1 LKKKILL
8 ITGCTGM
15 IGKSLLRI
23 LSKNI
28 NYNLIILCK
37 NNRQIKSLK
46 FMSTKLKFINVDL
59 MQYNILKKKI
69 KPYKNFYAV
78 IHMASSKI
86 EQNQNFEDH
95 LNINFV
101 LTLNLLKSIKDI
113 NVKHFIYTNTAAIY
127 KPGFNIKESNEIGRN
142 PYGLS
147 KYIVS
152 KFIENFCINQKI
164 FFKDLRIFSV
174 FGEYEKKNRLTAEA
188 IHCSLNNKNFFLKTP
203 NQFRD
208 YLYQDDVANAII
220 KSIEI
225 KKNFSVNICSEKK
238 IGTHELVKK
247 IFKKTSNTNLIKFS
261 KINKSSKKILGKLTG
276 NNKFAKKIMG
286 WSPQYGIDTA
296 INLTIKK
303 YPKKLYE

>member
-1 LKKKILL
+1 
-8 ITGCTGM
+8 M
-15 IGKSLLRI
+15 IGKSLLGI
-23 LSKNI
+23 LSKEI
-28 NYNLIILCK
+28 NYNLLIICR
-37 NNRQIKSLK
+37 N
-46 FMSTKLKFINVDL
+46 
-59 MQYNILKKKI
+59 KKKI
-69 KPYKNFYAV
+69 KFLNIMPSNVKLINLDLTKYKIIEKKIKQYKKIHAI
-78 IHMASSKI
+78 IHMASSRI
-86 EQNQNFEDH
+86 NENHNFDDH
-95 LNINFV
+95 LNVNFI
-101 LTLNLLKSIKDI
+101 LTLNLLKSIKDK

-127 KPGFNIKESNEIGRN
+127 KPGLNLKESNEIGIN
-142 PYGLS
+142 PYGFA

-152 KFIENFCINQKI
+152 KLIESFCINKKI

-174 FGEYEKKNRLTAEA
+174 FGEHENKNRLTAGA

-225 KKNFSVNICSEKK
+225 EKSFSANICSGKK

-261 KINKSSKKILGKLTG
+261 KINNFSKKILSKLTG

-286 WSPQYGIDTA
+286 WSPQHDIEAA
-296 INLTIKK
+296 ISLTIKK
-303 YPKKLYE
+303 YKKNLYE